1 MDSTGGGGM
10 SADPLLGG
18 IKVFNGGCLI
28 IGGILAAYTILAGTL
43 NTAHD
48 GDVGKEILL
57 SVDSS
62 SLFGWHC
69 FGSSRSWWRLLCD
82 AGYCYVACYP
92 RNWLS

>member
-1 MDSTGGGGM
+1 M

-48 GDVGKEILL
+48 GEMLGKKFSSVWIQFVIRLALL
-57 SVDSS
+57 W
-62 SLFGWHC
+62 F
-69 FGSSRSWWRLLCD
+69 FRSWWRLCVMQ
-82 AGYCYVACYP
+82 AIVM
-92 RNWLS
+92 WLVIKELA